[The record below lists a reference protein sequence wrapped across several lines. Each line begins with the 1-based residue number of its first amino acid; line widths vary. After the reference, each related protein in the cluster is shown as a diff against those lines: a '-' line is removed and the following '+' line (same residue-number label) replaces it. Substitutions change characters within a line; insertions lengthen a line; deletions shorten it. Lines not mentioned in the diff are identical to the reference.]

1 MIIDAHRQ
9 AMAEAVVTK
18 AAQQVPLTGSDSE
31 LKYDGSLVTHWDKAV
46 EETVAQELKELDPAT
61 HLVGEESHGSRE
73 DRIGWILDPIDGTAN
88 FSRGLQYFGIS
99 LPTTARAANGRA
111 RSGMPAEGNFVLQT
125 MSLRAGEACPFPFPS
140 AQSSWMARVNTK
152 HGEWQHSRPCQKLS
166 IRRESQ
172 DPLPSGSR
180 MSLTDCLIYTRHLD
194 PRSGTT
200 RPERS

>member
-99 LPTTARAANGRA
+99 LAYHG
-111 RSGMPAEGNFVLQT
+111 EGGE
-125 MSLRAGEACPFPFPS
+125 RAGAIWDASRRKLCTPNNVLASRRSVPLSLSFCAIELDGP
-140 AQSSWMARVNTK
+140 VNTK